1 MIIFKI
7 IIFLFLSTSI
17 NADELINDEEYYNKG
32 VSLYDNGSFD
42 ESFIVFFNLSEK
54 GHKDSIYNLTNM
66 YFEGVGTIQN
76 YRLSLKYCWL
86 CILNGNKK
94 CLKKVKEIKK
104 KLTDKTIESVA
115 LEIPE
120 ILENNF
126 VKYNEPKFAFKLGFW
141 HENISP
147 TSDYEQSYLWYSVS
161 VSGGIYKAMKLRDR
175 VGKEIE
181 GEKIDELENQA
192 KEILTKNK
200 YFNSTNKMEENI

>member
-104 KLTDKTIESVA
+104 NLQTR
-115 LEIPE
+115 L
-120 ILENNF
+120 
-126 VKYNEPKFAFKLGFW
+126 
-141 HENISP
+141 
-147 TSDYEQSYLWYSVS
+147 
-161 VSGGIYKAMKLRDR
+161 
-175 VGKEIE
+175 
-181 GEKIDELENQA
+181 
-192 KEILTKNK
+192 
-200 YFNSTNKMEENI
+200 